1 VLPLGLPSGEEV
13 RSGER
18 RDRRYFLR
26 ISRPGSEELVEI
38 KLPCASRTVLKRSL
52 VRPAIRL

>member
-1 VLPLGLPSGEEV
+1 MLPLGLPSGEEV